1 MLPWPMQSLAALRSA
16 ATTDL
21 SGKPFVLRRSAA
33 CLLLAALLG
42 GYSAASANANGP
54 EDKTVFIGS
63 VGPGYATLADPAVSA
78 AMLKT
83 GRIGL
88 YQHANGN
95 AGLTIA
101 QRSAL
106 WATWNGQDTT
116 ADGTVAEVGG
126 SAIEAPG
133 YLQFFGGRYPA
144 EVNMNALA
152 SDDGMESYSSTAGE
166 TEPGHVYGDYVSAAG
181 LARLERQI
189 CGAVR
194 HGAHSV
200 AVVMTPNGG
209 GEDLADG
216 FAASPFW
223 ANVRMAAL
231 FGGGIG
237 LDVPPTY
244 WVLRGAGYQAQVARM
259 VAWANANG
267 LRSSLIVSPY
277 AEKPDAAGHSGACGY
292 DPAFMQNTR
301 RLVADLAN
309 AGALPTQWAV
319 ENYGAAGP
327 GCGSEND
334 VAGPGVAGDP
344 GSLDT
349 VALSLASSTL
359 VSRSPAMPQQALASC
374 SSR

>member
-1 MLPWPMQSLAALRSA
+1 MLKRP
-16 ATTDL
+16 
-21 SGKPFVLRRSAA
+21 AA
-33 CLLLAALLG
+33 CLLLASLLG
-42 GYSAASANANGP
+42 CHSAASANAADPG
-54 EDKTVFIGS
+54 DKTVFIGS

-95 AGLTIA
+95 AGLTVA

-106 WATWNGQDTT
+106 WATWNGQDAA

-126 SAIEAPG
+126 STIEAPG
-133 YLQFFGGRYPA
+133 YLQFFGGRYPF

-152 SDDGMESYSSTAGE
+152 SGDGTESYSSPVGA
-166 TEPGHVYGDYVSAAG
+166 EPGHVYGDYVSAAG
-181 LARLERQI
+181 LASLERQI

-194 HGAHSV
+194 HGARSV

-216 FAASPFW
+216 FAAAPFW
-223 ANVRMAAL
+223 ANVRTAAL

-301 RLVADLAN
+301 RLVADLAK

-327 GCGSEND
+327 ACGSEND
-334 VAGPGVAGDP
+334 VAGTGVAGDP
-344 GSLDT
+344 GSLDS
-349 VALSLASSTL
+349 VALSLASPTL
-359 VSRSPAMPQQALASC
+359 VSRAPATPQQALASC
-374 SSR
+374 GSR